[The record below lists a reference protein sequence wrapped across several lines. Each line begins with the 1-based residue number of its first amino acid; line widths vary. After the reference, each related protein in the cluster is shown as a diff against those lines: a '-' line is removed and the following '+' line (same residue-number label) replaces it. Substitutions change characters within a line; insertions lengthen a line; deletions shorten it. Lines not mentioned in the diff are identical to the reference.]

1 MNVVLYFVVEV
12 KFEVRQ
18 LHHLVQFSAACKS
31 ATIRGV
37 EFYFVAYVLFRLQFG
52 FDLFESHILLKFI
65 AVASK
70 LQLKLV
76 AEVVLALFEHEEAI
90 CQMN

>member
-1 MNVVLYFVVEV
+1 MVLYFVVEV

-18 LHHLVQFSAACKS
+18 LHHLVQFGTACKS
-31 ATIRGV
+31 ATIRGI
-37 EFYFVAYVLFRLQFG
+37 EFYFVAYVVFRLQFG
-52 FDLFESHILLKFI
+52 FDLFESHILLQFI

-76 AEVVLALFEHEEAI
+76 TEVVLALFEHEEAI